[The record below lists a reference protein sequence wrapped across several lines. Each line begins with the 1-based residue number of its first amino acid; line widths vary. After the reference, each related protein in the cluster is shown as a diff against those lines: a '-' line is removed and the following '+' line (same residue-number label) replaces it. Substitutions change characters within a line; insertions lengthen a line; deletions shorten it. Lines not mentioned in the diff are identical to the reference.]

1 MFVVKCD
8 FCKKEIETSTHYRTV
23 CVGYAVAY
31 PHETENDFISK
42 IGKKV
47 NYHIHD
53 ECWDKIAEQL
63 VGGI

>member
-1 MFVVKCD
+1 MDRKRTKVLFSSCNTLGTNAEVVG
-8 FCKKEIETSTHYRTV
+8 I
-23 CVGYAVAY
+23 GGY

-42 IGKKV
+42 LGKND
-47 NYHIHD
+47 NYHLHD